1 MGKMNFTDIKLT
13 ILNSIVLFL
22 SFSNIESTLKILLL
36 IISILYTGVK
46 TYDIYNNIKKNKQN
60 ANSDESK

>member
-13 ILNSIVLFL
+13 TLNSIVLFL
-22 SFSNIESTLKILLL
+22 SFTNIESTLKILLL
-36 IISILYTGVK
+36 IISIVYTGFK
-46 TYDIYNNIKKNKQN
+46 IYDIYHNIKKNKQN